1 MRLTQWTDYSLR
13 VLLFCASHEGRDTPV
28 TITEIQQAHGISR
41 HHLTKVVMSLAAL
54 GYVATTRGRGGGLRL
69 LASAATTTVGDIV
82 RHTETD
88 FRLVECFD
96 AASNTCVL
104 DGHCR
109 LKFVLQDAKARFL
122 EVLDGVTLAELLT
135 PGMKRAAALPMTFRD
150 RPASTQTATR
160 QAARRTASTRPARP
174 R

>member
-1 MRLTQWTDYSLR
+1 MRLTLWTDYSLR
-13 VLLFCASHEGRDTPV
+13 VLLFCAAHDGRDHPV

-54 GYVATTRGRGGGLRL
+54 GYLSTTRGRGGGLRL
-69 LASAATTTVGDIV
+69 LASAASTTVGDIV

-109 LKFVLQDAKARFL
+109 LKFVLQDAHARFL
-122 EVLDGVTLAELLT
+122 EALDAVTLKDLVT
-135 PGMKRAAALPMTFRD
+135 PGMKRAAAIPISWAAAP
-150 RPASTQTATR
+150 PAPAKAATAAHR
-160 QAARRTASTRPARP
+160 GRAPKR
-174 R
+174 